1 MMMPTNCIMTRL
13 APICW
18 AMTAFSG
25 SPLAASA
32 AECMQERAVYVDM
45 DGAYELRFEPMGA
58 ESSVSNRFK
67 LAVRNTAIVADGVV
81 MRTDDHLRA
90 DGRIMFECPEGDV
103 TGADLRACTVWQGMV
118 YASDVKGHISALP
131 SEGETAAKR
140 LFLPALGPSIQK
152 SSLWGDGKATVAP
165 WDVLS
170 LKGCD
175 E

>member
-1 MMMPTNCIMTRL
+1 MPIATAMIRL
-13 APICW
+13 ASMRWI
-18 AMTAFSG
+18 M
-25 SPLAASA
+25 LACAVNPVSA
-32 AECMQERAVYVDM
+32 YAEECVQEKAVYVDM
-45 DGAYELRFEPMGA
+45 DNAYELRFEPMGS

-67 LAVRNTAIVADGVV
+67 LAVRNTNIVADGIV

-118 YASDVKGHISALP
+118 YASDLKGHIRALP
-131 SEGETAAKR
+131 AEGESAADR

-152 SSLWGDGKATVAP
+152 SSLWGKGKATVAP

-170 LKGCD
+170 LKGCNQ
-175 E
+175 